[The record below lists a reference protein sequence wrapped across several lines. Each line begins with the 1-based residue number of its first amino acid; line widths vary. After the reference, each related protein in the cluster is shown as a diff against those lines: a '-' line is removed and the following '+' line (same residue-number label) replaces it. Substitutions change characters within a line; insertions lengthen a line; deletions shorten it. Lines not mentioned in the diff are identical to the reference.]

1 MANFIEV
8 IRSKIKLTYSQINDF
23 LDSFG
28 ELLGSNFDQ
37 QAAVN
42 SLKLLAIIMT
52 HSLSITNLVA
62 NHKPW
67 PIEE

>member
-1 MANFIEV
+1 MANFIKV
-8 IRSKIKLTYSQINDF
+8 MRSKIKLTYCQINDF

-37 QAAVN
+37 QAAV
-42 SLKLLAIIMT
+42 SLMKFLAIIII

-67 PIEE
+67 QIEE